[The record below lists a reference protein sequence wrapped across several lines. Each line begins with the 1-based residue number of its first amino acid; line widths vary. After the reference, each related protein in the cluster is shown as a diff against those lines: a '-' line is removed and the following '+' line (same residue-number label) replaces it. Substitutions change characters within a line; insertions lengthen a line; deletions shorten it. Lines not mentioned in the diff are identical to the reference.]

1 MHAPIPIGIFRYF
14 WHRIFAVWTHRLSLI
29 FILLN
34 CFDHRLSLS
43 FIILNCFDTPKTPA
57 TSDRQAKLSICLSIF
72 ALQC

>member
-34 CFDHRLSLS
+34 CFDHRLSLI
-43 FIILNCFDTPKTPA
+43 FILINCFDTRKTPA
-57 TSDRQAKLSICLSIF
+57 PIDRQANLSMIF
-72 ALQC
+72 AIFAM